1 MPTVEVAQIEVL
13 KVLSALSQLPIA
25 EPMQEF
31 IFAQVEFNQARANE
45 RLDSQGMVRHFRP
58 SSLPVLAASI

>member
-13 KVLSALSQLPIA
+13 KVLSALSQLSIAKPI
-25 EPMQEF
+25 QKF
-31 IFAQVEFNQARANE
+31 VIAQVDFGKASANE